1 MFYQNVFETPLFTLL
16 LAILAAVVSDAAPYM
31 PHYRSATLRE
41 ALQRQLMFPRS
52 YHHRFNP
59 LSAAAFRGQIRGLF
73 SHLRD
78 EVSDDGE
85 FTHHN
90 YDQMT
95 AQLKDIVKRFPKI
108 TKLYSAG
115 KSVEEREL
123 WVMIVSDNPGIHEPG
138 EPEFKYI
145 ANMHGNEVV
154 GREMLLKLI
163 EVMCKGYSTNERYKS
178 LIDETRMHFMI
189 SMNPDGYKMAS
200 NDGGE
205 DWLVGRNNA
214 NNVDLNRNFPDQY
227 FPEQIGEAQPETKAI
242 MKWIQ
247 KFPFILSANL
257 HGGSLVANYP
267 FDDNPSGQTE
277 YTASPDD
284 DIFRVLAKSYSE
296 AHPTMHLD
304 NPPWECKGVPPDHF
318 TDGITNGA
326 NWYNVAGGMQ
336 DYNYLHTDCMEIT
349 IEQGCNKFPKK
360 ADLPRYWKENKEP
373 LVKFIEQI
381 HTGVKGFVKDHKG
394 VPVND
399 ANIQV
404 DERNHTT
411 HSQDAGDYW
420 RLLVPGKYEFKVW
433 KDGYLVA
440 KKDIE
445 VTAGPAVSLNFTLQ
459 PEDKSDDSTPDKTS
473 SGLQQSLASML
484 HSHRSKGAEKDAHE
498 LINDFTEASAS
509 SNHGHHEHTHSAH
522 HAQANSLASLLPDGT
537 ADAAFPILNQIQQID
552 QQLMNAEGGASQRG
566 AEGLDTQLG
575 RGGAPNWAANLQAFN
590 QNPQVSI
597 GGQELGLMG
606 RQTAG
611 FNNPM
616 ASAGL
621 SAGLSA
627 GFMGGATGGGGFQ
640 MDGDG
645 DLGNM
650 GKPQTNSFFDE
661 NTQQLMQDFNLEKG
675 TFNAHQGEFMS
686 TDEAKAH

>member
-1 MFYQNVFETPLFTLL
+1 MFCQNVLETLLFTILSIVTLL
-16 LAILAAVVSDAAPYM
+16 ISSDAAPFI
-31 PHYRSATLRE
+31 PHYRNSLLQR
-41 ALQRQLMFPRS
+41 ALQRQLMYPRT

-59 LSAAAFRGQIRGLF
+59 MINTAASFRGQIRGML

-78 EVSDDGE
+78 EVSEDGE
-85 FTHHN
+85 FSHHN

-95 AQLKDIVKRFPKI
+95 SVLKDIVKKYPKI

-115 KSVEEREL
+115 KSVEDREL
-123 WVMIVSDNPGIHEPG
+123 WVIIVSDNPGIHEPG

-154 GREMLLKLI
+154 GREMLLKLV
-163 EVMCKGYSTNERYKS
+163 EVICKGYQTNSRYKN
-178 LIDETRMHFMI
+178 LVDETRMHFMI
-189 SMNPDGYKMAS
+189 SMNPDGYEMAS

-227 FPEQIGEAQPETKAI
+227 FPEQVGESQPETKAI

-247 KFPFILSANL
+247 KFPFVLSANL

-267 FDDNPSGQTE
+267 FDDNPSGQNE

-336 DYNYLHTDCMEIT
+336 DYNYLKTDCMEIT

-373 LVKFIEQI
+373 LLKFIEQV

-394 VPVND
+394 VPVSD
-399 ANIQV
+399 ASIIV
-404 DERNHTT
+404 DERNHTI

-420 RLLVPGKYEFKVW
+420 RLLTPGKYEFKVF
-433 KDGYLVA
+433 KDGYAVA

-445 VTAGPAVSLNFTLQ
+445 VTEGPAVSLNFTLQ
-459 PEDKSDDSTPDKTS
+459 PSDKSDDSTTDKS
-473 SGLQQSLASML
+473 SSDLQQALSSML
-484 HSHRSKGAEKDAHE
+484 HNHGSKDVEKEPTNE
-498 LINDFTEASAS
+498 LINDFAA
-509 SNHGHHEHTHSAH
+509 NNGHHRHASHHS
-522 HAQANSLASLLPDGT
+522 QPNSLASLLPGGT
-537 ADAAFPILNQIQQID
+537 NDAAFPILNQIQQID
-552 QQLMNAEGGASQRG
+552 QQLLNAEGGASQRANAG
-566 AEGLDTQLG
+566 TDSQLG
-575 RGGAPNWAANLQAFN
+575 GLGSAPNWAADLQAFN

-606 RQTAG
+606 QQTAAG
-611 FNNPM
+611 FSNPL
-616 ASAGL
+616 ATSAGIN
-621 SAGLSA
+621 A
-627 GFMGGATGGGGFQ
+627 GFMGAAGGFQ
-640 MDGDG
+640 MEGDG
-645 DLGNM
+645 GIGQMKQQKNAY
-650 GKPQTNSFFDE
+650 FDE
-661 NTQQLMQDFNLEKG
+661 NTQQLMSDFNMERG
-675 TFNAHQGEFMS
+675 TFNGNQNGYIS
-686 TDEAKAH
+686 TDQAKSH